1 MEILNKD
8 WLTSQ
13 PIDYELKKYKLL
25 SAGKKYQSLIN
36 NFDLFPLLNEIESH
50 LEYLYKFKYKIDEI
64 DNNLKVLK
72 GIDIDTM
79 TILYEKSEDTELDT
93 IINISEDATVFFEKI
108 FKDVRGRWRDVEKFI
123 NFSQIPERRSVYSKG
138 YMILCDYDKTYSIYE
153 FQKPSSTQKE
163 WKDFK
168 LTLIKDKDPYVLEI
182 IGDFITNTG
191 ISEPASIFIRADI
204 KKEFPLDS
212 CLLPISKF
220 KLFNYL
226 KTGI

>member
-36 NFDLFPLLNEIESH
+36 NFDLFPVLDEIESH
-50 LEYLYKFKYKIDEI
+50 LDYLYKFKYKIDEI
-64 DNNLKVLK
+64 DNNLKILK
-72 GIDIDTM
+72 GIDLDTM
-79 TILYEKSEDTELDT
+79 SILYEKSEDTELDT

-168 LTLIKDKDPYVLEI
+168 LTLIKDKDPYVLET

-191 ISEPASIFIRADI
+191 ISEPSSIFIRADI

-212 CLLPISKF
+212 CLFPISRF

>member
-8 WLTSQ
+8 WLNSQ

-36 NFDLFPLLNEIESH
+36 GYELFPVLDEIEAH
-50 LEYLYKFKYKIDEI
+50 LDFLYKFKYKIDEI
-64 DNNLKVLK
+64 DNNLKILK

-79 TILYEKSEDTELDT
+79 SLLYEKSNDTDLET
-93 IINISEDATVFFEKI
+93 IASISEDATIFFEKI
-108 FKDVRGRWRDVEKFI
+108 YKDIRGRWRDVEKFI
-123 NFSQIPERRSVYSKG
+123 NFTQIPDRRSVYSKG

-153 FQKPSSTQKE
+153 FHKPSSSQKE

-168 LTLIKDKDPYVLEI
+168 LILIRDKEPYILENV
-182 IGDFITNTG
+182 GEFVTNTG
-191 ISEPASIFIRADI
+191 ISEPSSIFVRADI
-204 KKEFPLDS
+204 KKQFPLDS
-212 CLLPISKF
+212 CLFPISKF
-220 KLFNYL
+220 KLFNFL

>member
-36 NFDLFPLLNEIESH
+36 NHELSLVLDEIESH
-50 LEYLYKFKYKIDEI
+50 LDYLYKFKYKIDEI
-64 DNNLKVLK
+64 GNNLKILK
-72 GIDIDTM
+72 GIDLDTM
-79 TILYEKSEDTELDT
+79 TLLYEKKDDTDLDT
-93 IINISEDATVFFEKI
+93 IINISEDATIFFEKI
-108 FKDVRGRWRDVEKFI
+108 YKDVRGRWSDVERFI
-123 NFSQIPERRSVYSKG
+123 NFSQIPDRRSVYSKG

-153 FQKPSSTQKE
+153 FHKLSTSQKE
-163 WKDFK
+163 WKDLK
-168 LTLIKDKDPYVLEI
+168 LTLIRNKEPYVLEN
-182 IGDFITNTG
+182 IGEFVTSTG
-191 ISEPASIFIRADI
+191 ISEPSSIFIRADI
-204 KKEFPLDS
+204 KKEYPLDT

-220 KLFNYL
+220 KLFNFL

>member
-36 NFDLFPLLNEIESH
+36 NFDLFPVLDEIESH

-123 NFSQIPERRSVYSKG
+123 NFSQIPERRSVYAKG

-153 FQKPSSTQKE
+153 FQKPSPTQKE

-191 ISEPASIFIRADI
+191 ISEPSSIFIRADI

-212 CLLPISKF
+212 CLFPISKF

>member
-8 WLTSQ
+8 WLTSH

-36 NFDLFPLLNEIESH
+36 NYDLFPVLDEVETH
-50 LEYLYKFKYKIDEI
+50 LAYLYKFKYKIDEVN
-64 DNNLKVLK
+64 NNLKILK
-72 GIDIDTM
+72 GIDLDTM
-79 TILYEKSEDTELDT
+79 SILYEKSEDTELDT
-93 IINISEDATVFFEKI
+93 LINISEDATIFFEKI

-153 FQKPSSTQKE
+153 FDKTSASQKE

-168 LTLIKDKDPYVLEI
+168 LNLIKDKQPYSLENV
-182 IGDFITNTG
+182 GDFVTSTG
-191 ISEPASIFIRADI
+191 IAEPSSIFIRADI
-204 KKEFPLDS
+204 KKQYPLDT
-212 CLLPISKF
+212 CLFPISKF
-220 KLFNYL
+220 KLFNFL
-226 KTGI
+226 KIGI